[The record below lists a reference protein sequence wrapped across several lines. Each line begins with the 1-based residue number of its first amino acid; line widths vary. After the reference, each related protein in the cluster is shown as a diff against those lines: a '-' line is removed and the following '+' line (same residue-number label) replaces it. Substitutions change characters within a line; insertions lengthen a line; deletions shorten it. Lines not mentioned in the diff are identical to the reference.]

1 MPWFFK
7 KVFPKLILKVCLG
20 LLVSFVCAVL
30 FSSIA
35 RYGFSAGSVK
45 LDDFINY
52 TFAVLI
58 VVSVFVGFL
67 KHAHVRVNM
76 FSKWRLI
83 LEKPPFRFLYAMP
96 FVAIAYL
103 CLPAIQFTWSIFEGS
118 REANGLGG
126 LFLVK
131 TILPITFLTIAIF
144 LCFKHDDDGA

>member
-7 KVFPKLILKVCLG
+7 NFFPRISLVLSIC

-30 FSSIA
+30 FGSIA

-58 VVSVFVGFL
+58 VLSVFVAFL
-67 KHAHVRVNM
+67 GNAHVRVNM
-76 FSKWRLI
+76 FSKWRSI
-83 LEKPPFRFLYAMP
+83 TGKPLFRFLYALP
-96 FVAIAYL
+96 FVVISYL
-103 CLPAIQFTWSIFEGS
+103 SLPAIQFSWSIFEGS

-131 TILPITFLTIAIF
+131 TILPITFLVIAF
-144 LCFKHDDDGA
+144 YLCLKSDDGDA

>member
-7 KVFPKLILKVCLG
+7 KVFPKISLLVSICF
-20 LLVSFVCAVL
+20 LVSFVCAVL
-30 FSSIA
+30 FGSIA

-58 VVSVFVGFL
+58 VLSVFVGFL
-67 KHAHVRVNM
+67 KNAHVRVNM
-76 FSKWRLI
+76 FLGWRPI
-83 LEKPPFRFLYAMP
+83 FEKPMFRILWALP
-96 FVAIAYL
+96 FVVIAYL
-103 CLPAIQFTWSIFEGS
+103 SLPAIQFSWSIFEGS

-144 LCFKHDDDGA
+144 LCLKSDDSDA

>member
-1 MPWFFK
+1 MPLFLK
-7 KVFPKLILKVCLG
+7 KVFPRLV
-20 LLVSFVCAVL
+20 LLVSSGILICFVCAVL
-30 FSSIA
+30 SGSIA

-76 FSKWRLI
+76 FSKWRLT
-83 LEKPPFRFLYAMP
+83 LEKPLFKFLYAMP
-96 FVAIAYL
+96 FAVIAYL
-103 CLPAIQFTWSIFEGS
+103 SLPAVQFSWSILEGS

-144 LCFKHDDDGA
+144 LCLQRDDGDA

>member
-1 MPWFFK
+1 MPLLFK
-7 KVFPKLILKVCLG
+7 KVFPRLVLLASFG
-20 LLVSFVCAVL
+20 LLICFVCAVL
-30 FSSIA
+30 FGSIA

-52 TFAVLI
+52 TFAILI
-58 VVSVFVGFL
+58 ILSVFVGFL
-67 KHAHVRVNM
+67 KDGHVRVNM
-76 FSKWRLI
+76 FSKWRSI
-83 LEKPPFRFLYAMP
+83 IEKPISRFLYALP

-103 CLPAIQFTWSIFEGS
+103 SLPAIQFSWSIFEGS

-144 LCFKHDDDGA
+144 LCIKSEDGNA